1 MNVGQGKRP
10 GLSAPSLPRLRDE
23 VAKVTGRAISSVG
36 DRIY

>member
-23 VAKVTGRAISSVG
+23 VAKVTGGALLRVG